1 MLLMEKHLCI
11 DMSCPSFTGI
21 TSVSSHVML
30 VENPFQMA
38 EGLLDQLD
46 RYVHIAEV
54 AEAVGALGLASVQV
68 K

>member
-11 DMSCPSFTGI
+11 DMSCLSFTGI

-54 AEAVGALGLASVQV
+54 AEAVGALGLASVQLP
-68 K
+68 